1 VPPQSTTPDAAAAT
15 PRYDR
20 TAATAALDD
29 FRQQQRST
37 ATSARRFAREHDLP
51 PSTLRYWSR
60 RQHGLAPDPVLAAF
74 LDSPSGL
81 AFVHQLGIAAQLVFC
96 LQGPCGLRLL
106 SAFLRLAG
114 LDRVVAASLGACH
127 GRQVQLEQAVLTFAQ
142 EQRSRLATRMAPREI
157 TVAADETYH
166 PACCLVALDA
176 AAGFLLVEKY
186 AAGRDQATWDAALAE
201 GLNGLPAVTV
211 HQVVGDCAKGL
222 VAHAQQGL
230 GVPHSP
236 DLFHTQHEL
245 TKTLAPALAA
255 HTREAQRCLQRLQ
268 DQRTAAQAAAV
279 AATTQ
284 PRGLGRPPDHAS
296 RVQHAEQSVAGMERH
311 VNVLTERQET
321 LRAAVRGL
329 GEDDHPVHLTTGHGQ
344 EAEQVRVQL
353 AQRLTAVEQ
362 LAVAA
367 GVSDKAAPALKK
379 VRRQLPG
386 LVAAVA
392 FFWVRAEAA
401 ATSRFGTQAWG
412 WAKPLL
418 CGQYLRRVAG
428 QVRGGERRRQL
439 RTLADQCL
447 AAARAAAG
455 AEWHA
460 DWEAAECWGREV
472 AGWFARSS
480 SAVEG
485 RNGQLALRY
494 HSFHRLPAR
503 KLQALTAVHN
513 YWLRRGDGTTAAER
527 FFGQPPA
534 NLFDY
539 LVEHLP
545 VPARPAKRRPKAA

>member
-1 VPPQSTTPDAAAAT
+1 MPHQSTTQDTAAAT

-20 TAATAALDD
+20 MAATAYLDD
-29 FRQQQRST
+29 FRQQQQSA
-37 ATSARRFAREHDLP
+37 ATSARQFARDHELP

-60 RQHGLAPDPVLAAF
+60 RQLGLAPDPVLAAF

-81 AFVHQLGIAAQLVFC
+81 DFVHQLCTAAHLVFC

-106 SAFLRLAG
+106 STFLRLAR

-127 GRQVQLEQAVLTFAQ
+127 ARQVQLEHAVVAFAQ
-142 EQRSRLATRMAPREI
+142 EERPRLATGMAPREI

-201 GLNGLPAVTV
+201 GLTGLPAVTV
-211 HQVVGDCAKGL
+211 RQVVGDCAKGL

-236 DLFHTQHEL
+236 DLFHAQHEL
-245 TKTLAPALAA
+245 TKALAPALAA
-255 HTREAQRCLQRLQ
+255 QTREAHRCLERLQ
-268 DQRTAAQAAAV
+268 NQRTAAQEALVAAA
-279 AATTQ
+279 TQ
-284 PRGLGRPPDHAS
+284 PRGRGRPPDHAAHL
-296 RVQHAEQSVAGMERH
+296 QHAERSVAGMECH
-311 VNVLTERQET
+311 VGVLTERQDA
-321 LRAAVRGL
+321 LRAAVRGVA
-329 GEDDHPVHLTTGHGQ
+329 EDDHPVHLTTGEGQ

-353 AQRLTAVEQ
+353 AQRLATVEQ
-362 LAVAA
+362 LAATA
-367 GVSDKAAPALKK
+367 GVSAKAEPALKK

-401 ATSRFGTQAWG
+401 ATARFGTGTWN

-428 QVRGGERRRQL
+428 QVQGAERRRQL
-439 RTLADQCL
+439 RTLADRCL
-447 AAARAAAG
+447 AAARGAAG
-455 AEWHA
+455 AELSAGWA
-460 DWEAAECWGREV
+460 AAEQWGREV

-494 HSFHRLPAR
+494 HSLHRLPAR

-513 YWLRRGDGTTAAER
+513 YWLTRGDGTTAAER
-527 FFGQPPA
+527 FFGSPPA

-539 LVEHLP
+539 LVEHVP

>member
-1 VPPQSTTPDAAAAT
+1 VPPQSTTPDTAT
-15 PRYDR
+15 ASPRYDR
-20 TAATAALDD
+20 TAATAHLDD
-29 FRQQQRST
+29 FRQQQRSA
-37 ATSARRFAREHDLP
+37 ATSARQFARDHDLP
-51 PSTLRYWSR
+51 PSTLQYWSR
-60 RQHGLAPDPVLAAF
+60 RQRGLAADPVLAAF

-81 AFVHQLGIAAQLVFC
+81 AFVHQLGIAAHLVFC

-114 LDRVVAASLGACH
+114 LDRVAAASLGACH
-127 GRQVQLEQAVLTFAQ
+127 ARQVELEQAVVTFAR
-142 EQRSRLATRMAPREI
+142 EQRQHLATGMAPREI
-157 TVAADETYH
+157 AVAADETYH

-186 AAGRDQATWDAALAE
+186 ATSRDQATWDAALAE
-201 GLNGLPAVTV
+201 GLTGLPAVTV
-211 HQVVGDCAKGL
+211 QQVVGDCAKGL

-236 DLFHTQHEL
+236 DLFHARHEL
-245 TKTLAPALAA
+245 TKALAPALAA

-268 DQRTAAQAAAV
+268 EQRAAAQEAATAAA
-279 AATTQ
+279 TQ
-284 PRGLGRPPDHAS
+284 PRGPGRPPDHAS
-296 RVQHAEQSVAGMERH
+296 RVGQAERSMAGMERH
-311 VNVLTERQET
+311 VNVLRGRQEA

-329 GEDDHPVHLTTGHGQ
+329 GEDDHPVDLTSGQGQ
-344 EAEQVRVQL
+344 EAEQVRVRL
-353 AQRLTAVEQ
+353 EQRLTTVEQ
-362 LAVAA
+362 LAVTA
-367 GVSDKAAPALKK
+367 GVSAKAAPALKK

-392 FFWVRAEAA
+392 FFRVRAEAA
-401 ATSRFGTQAWG
+401 ATARFGIGAWA

-428 QVRGGERRRQL
+428 QVRGAERRQQL

-447 AAARAAAG
+447 AAARGAAG
-455 AEWHA
+455 GALVTDGQNAER
-460 DWEAAECWGREV
+460 WGREV

-494 HSFHRLPAR
+494 HSWHRLPAR

-545 VPARPAKRRPKAA
+545 VPARPAKQRSKAA

>member
-1 VPPQSTTPDAAAAT
+1 VPQQSTTPDNAAAT

-20 TAATAALDD
+20 TAATVHLDG
-29 FRQQQRST
+29 FRQQHRSD
-37 ATSARRFAREHDLP
+37 ATSARQFAREHDLP

-81 AFVHQLGIAAQLVFC
+81 TFVHRLCTAAHLVFC

-106 SAFLRLAG
+106 SAFLRRAG
-114 LDRVVAASLGACH
+114 LDRVVAASLGACQA
-127 GRQVQLEQAVLTFAQ
+127 RQVQLEHAVVTFAHKERQ
-142 EQRSRLATRMAPREI
+142 RLATAMAPREI

-186 AAGRDQATWDAALAE
+186 AASRDQATWDAALAE
-201 GLNGLPAVTV
+201 GLTGLPAVTV
-211 HQVVGDCAKGL
+211 RQVVGDCAKGL

-236 DLFHTQHEL
+236 DLFHAQHEL
-245 TKTLAPALAA
+245 TKALAPAVAA
-255 HTREAQRCLQRLQ
+255 HTREAQRCLARLQ
-268 DQRTAAQAAAV
+268 DQRAAAQEAAAT
-279 AATTQ
+279 ATTQ
-284 PRGLGRPPDHAS
+284 PRGPGRPPNHAS

-311 VNVLTERQET
+311 VKVLTQRQEA
-321 LRAAVRGL
+321 LRTAIRGL
-329 GEDDHPVHLTTGHGQ
+329 GEDDHPVQLTTGHGQ

-353 AQRLTAVEQ
+353 EQRLAAVEQ
-362 LAVAA
+362 LALAA
-367 GVSDKAAPALKK
+367 GVSAKVEPALKK

-401 ATSRFGTQAWG
+401 ATACFGTGTWV

-428 QVRGGERRRQL
+428 QVPGAQRRRQL
-439 RTLADQCL
+439 RTLADQIL
-447 AAARAAAG
+447 AAARGAAG
-455 AEWHA
+455 AERLA
-460 DWEAAECWGREV
+460 DWEAAERWGREV

-494 HSFHRLPAR
+494 HSLHRLPTR

-513 YWLRRGDGTTAAER
+513 YWLTRGDGTTAAER
-527 FFGQPPA
+527 FFGQPPS

>member
-1 VPPQSTTPDAAAAT
+1 VRPQSTTPNTAAAT

-20 TAATAALDD
+20 TAATVHLDD
-29 FRQQQRST
+29 FRQQQRSA
-37 ATSARRFAREHDLP
+37 ATSARQFAREHDLP
-51 PSTLRYWSR
+51 PSTLQYWSR
-60 RQHGLAPDPVLAAF
+60 RQRGLAPDPVLAAF

-81 AFVHQLGIAAQLVFC
+81 TFVHQLGTAAQLVFC

-114 LDRVVAASLGACH
+114 LDRVVAASLGSCH
-127 GRQVQLEQAVLTFAQ
+127 ARQVQLEQAVVTFAQ
-142 EQRSRLATRMAPREI
+142 EQRQHLATGMAPREI

-201 GLNGLPAVTV
+201 GLTGLPAVTV
-211 HQVVGDCAKGL
+211 RQLVGDCAKGL

-236 DLFHTQHEL
+236 DLFHAQHEL

-255 HTREAQRCLQRLQ
+255 HTREAHRCLARLQ
-268 DQRTAAQAAAV
+268 NQRTSAQEAAA
-279 AATTQ
+279 ATP
-284 PRGLGRPPDHAS
+284 PRGRGRPPDHAA
-296 RVQHAEQSVAGMERH
+296 RVQQAEQSVAGMERH
-311 VNVLTERQET
+311 VGILTERQEA
-321 LRAAVRGL
+321 LRDAVRGL

-353 AQRLTAVEQ
+353 EQRLAAVEQ
-362 LAVAA
+362 LAVTTSLSA
-367 GVSDKAAPALKK
+367 KAEPALKK

-401 ATSRFGTQAWG
+401 AATRFGPQAWG
-412 WAKPLL
+412 WAKELL

-428 QVRGGERRRQL
+428 QVQGAERRRQL
-439 RTLADQCL
+439 RTLADRCL
-447 AAARAAAG
+447 AAARLVAECEPAG
-455 AEWHA
+455 G
-460 DWEAAECWGREV
+460 WEAAERWGREV

-494 HSFHRLPAR
+494 HSLHRLPAR

-513 YWLRRGDGTTAAER
+513 YWLTRGDGTTAAER
-527 FFGQPPA
+527 FFGSKPA
-534 NLFDY
+534 NLFEY

-545 VPARPAKRRPKAA
+545 VPSRPAKRRPKAA

>member
-1 VPPQSTTPDAAAAT
+1 MPPQSTTPNTAAAS

-20 TAATAALDD
+20 RAATAHLDD
-29 FRQQQRST
+29 FRQQQRSA
-37 ATSARRFAREHDLP
+37 ATSTRQFARDHDLP
-51 PSTLRYWSR
+51 PSTLQYWSR
-60 RQHGLAPDPVLAAF
+60 RQRGLVADPVLAAF

-81 AFVHQLGIAAQLVFC
+81 AFVHQLCTAAHLVFC

-127 GRQVQLEQAVLTFAQ
+127 ARQVQLEQAVVTFAQ
-142 EQRSRLATRMAPREI
+142 EQRSRLATGMAPREI

-201 GLNGLPAVTV
+201 GLTGLPAVTV
-211 HQVVGDCAKGL
+211 RQVVGDCAKGL

-236 DLFHTQHEL
+236 DLFHAQHEL
-245 TKTLAPALAA
+245 TKALAPALAA
-255 HTREAQRCLQRLQ
+255 HTREAQRCLARLQ
-268 DQRTAAQAAAV
+268 DQRTAAQEAAV
-279 AATTQ
+279 AATT
-284 PRGLGRPPDHAS
+284 PPCGRGRPPDHAS

-311 VNVLTERQET
+311 VNVLTGRQEA
-321 LRAAVRGL
+321 LRVAVRGL

-362 LAVAA
+362 LAVTA
-367 GVSDKAAPALKK
+367 GVSAKAEPALKK

-401 ATSRFGTQAWG
+401 ATARFGTEAWA

-428 QVRGGERRRQL
+428 QVPGAERRRQL
-439 RTLADQCL
+439 RTLADHCL
-447 AAARAAAG
+447 AAARGVVG
-455 AEWHA
+455 AERLA
-460 DWEAAECWGREV
+460 NGEAAERWGREV

-494 HSFHRLPAR
+494 HSLHRLPGR

-513 YWLRRGDGTTAAER
+513 YWQKRGDGTTAAER

-534 NLFDY
+534 SLFDY
-539 LVEHLP
+539 LVERLP
-545 VPARPAKRRPKAA
+545 VPSRPAKRRPKAA

>member
-1 VPPQSTTPDAAAAT
+1 
-15 PRYDR
+15 
-20 TAATAALDD
+20 L
-29 FRQQQRST
+29 RQQQRSD
-37 ATSARRFAREHDLP
+37 ATSARQFAHDHDLP

-60 RQHGLAPDPVLAAF
+60 RQHGLAADPVLAAF

-81 AFVHQLGIAAQLVFC
+81 TFVHQLCTAAHFVFC

-106 SAFLRLAG
+106 SAFLRRAG

-127 GRQVQLEQAVLTFAQ
+127 ARQVQLEHAVVTFAHKERQ
-142 EQRSRLATRMAPREI
+142 RLATAMVPREI

-186 AAGRDQATWDAALAE
+186 AASRDQATWDAALAE
-201 GLNGLPAVTV
+201 GLTGLPAVTV
-211 HQVVGDCAKGL
+211 RQVVGDCAKGL
-222 VAHAQQGL
+222 VAHARQGL

-236 DLFHTQHEL
+236 DLFHAQHEL
-245 TKTLAPALAA
+245 TKALAPAVAA
-255 HTREAQRCLQRLQ
+255 HTREAQRCLARLQ
-268 DQRTAAQAAAV
+268 DQRTAAQEAVRAAA
-279 AATTQ
+279 TQ
-284 PRGLGRPPDHAS
+284 PRGPGRPPDHAG

-311 VNVLTERQET
+311 VKVLAQRQEAWRT
-321 LRAAVRGL
+321 AVRGL

-353 AQRLTAVEQ
+353 EQRLAAVEQ
-362 LAVAA
+362 LALAA
-367 GVSDKAAPALKK
+367 GVSAKVEPALKK

-401 ATSRFGTQAWG
+401 ATARFGIGAWA

-428 QVRGGERRRQL
+428 QIQGAQRRRQL
-439 RTLADQCL
+439 RTLADQIL
-447 AAARAAAG
+447 AAARGAAG
-455 AEWHA
+455 AELLA
-460 DWEAAECWGREV
+460 GWEAAERWGREV

-494 HSFHRLPAR
+494 HSLHRLPTR

-513 YWLRRGDGTTAAER
+513 YWLTRGDGTTAAER
-527 FFGQPPA
+527 FFGQPPS

-545 VPARPAKRRPKAA
+545 VPARPAQRRPKAA